1 MNSDLIIIILVS
13 FGASMLT
20 FFSGFGL
27 GTILAPVFMFFFEP
41 ILAIAMT
48 AIVHFLNNLFKL
60 SLLFKSIDFK
70 IALKFGLPAM
80 IGSFAGSILLF
91 SISTIVI
98 TRYHLGEVELQLEL
112 LKLLVAAL
120 LIFFALLEIIPFI
133 KINVT
138 DKHLPLGGILSG
150 FFGGLT
156 GHQGALRSLFM
167 MKLGLK
173 KEVFIATGVFIACM
187 IDITRLGVYGE
198 KMTGF
203 NLEENFPYILSATL
217 AAFAG
222 AFIGNKLLKKVTMQ
236 SLQIMVAIMIIIF
249 SFALALGII

>member
-1 MNSDLIIIILVS
+1 
-13 FGASMLT
+13 MLT